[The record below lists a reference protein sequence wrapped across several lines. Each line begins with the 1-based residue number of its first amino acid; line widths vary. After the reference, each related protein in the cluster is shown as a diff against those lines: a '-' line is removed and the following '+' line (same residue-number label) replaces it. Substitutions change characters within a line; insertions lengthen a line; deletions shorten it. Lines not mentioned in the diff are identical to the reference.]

1 MPYQGELLAVLQ
13 SAVGAPSS
21 VKWSALQSELRVYC
35 SRMRMISRA
44 YGGDWS
50 QLEACADKVWG
61 PGTGM
66 VL

>member
-35 SRMRMISRA
+35 ARMRMVSRM
-44 YGGDWS
+44 YWWGLESLSDWH
-50 QLEACADKVWG
+50 G
-61 PGTGM
+61 
-66 VL
+66 